1 MGDMD
6 VGAGSLQ
13 MLRTLTSVVSAME
26 EGVSERDPAVRSA
39 RITELAKLIETVYD
53 DDAAMLG
60 DFLRECGGIDLLIE
74 YMSDKSIEV
83 RPRAATPPARAPRP
97 PRSLSS
103 SHHATRLNTPQV
115 KQRALMV
122 LGNLVSDAVDPESHL
137 TKQLFVQT
145 PAASDALLPLLEHRD
160 WVTQMYAAACC
171 QASHRIA
178 SHRIASHRIASHR
191 TA

>member
-83 RPRAATPPARAPRP
+83 RPRAATPPPARRGRLGPSP
-97 PRSLSS
+97 P
-103 SHHATRLNTPQV
+103 HITR
-115 KQRALMV
+115 RASTL
-122 LGNLVSDAVDPESHL
+122 
-137 TKQLFVQT
+137 
-145 PAASDALLPLLEHRD
+145 R
-160 WVTQMYAAACC
+160 
-171 QASHRIA
+171 R
-178 SHRIASHRIASHR
+178 
-191 TA
+191 